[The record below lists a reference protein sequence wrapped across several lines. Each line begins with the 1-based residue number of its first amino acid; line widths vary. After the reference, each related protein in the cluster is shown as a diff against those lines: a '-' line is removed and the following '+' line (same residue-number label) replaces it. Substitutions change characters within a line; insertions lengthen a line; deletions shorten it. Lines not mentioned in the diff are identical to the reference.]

1 MAKELITPES
11 TNHWYKPDGEPAYGA
26 TLREARKQYLFPSV
40 TEVIKVMASPGLEA
54 WKQTMLVTSALTI
67 PDDEKS
73 DDLDA
78 LAKQIIAESRK
89 PAMDAAKRGT
99 EVHNG
104 AEAILWDNKWDT
116 EDAWLNEVYN
126 WVQSNVLSVKWT
138 EKSLVNSELGYAGKA
153 DALIDHQ
160 EHGLCLIDWK
170 TSNLKRS
177 GKKNE
182 YKPRFYEKWLLQL
195 AAYRE
200 CLDTNP
206 HVVSVI
212 INSNEPQIF
221 EKVWS
226 DEEVDEAYDIFVN
239 LFHTWCWTKK
249 YNPIPKSA

>member
-1 MAKELITPES
+1 MTKPLITPEA

-26 TLREARKQYLFPSV
+26 TLREARKQNLFPSV

-67 PDDEKS
+67 PES
-73 DDLDA
+73 DKPSDLDA

-99 EVHNG
+99 EIHNG
-104 AEAILWDNKWDT
+104 AESILWDNDWDT
-116 EDAWLNEVYN
+116 EDAWLNAIHQ
-126 WVQSNVLSVKWT
+126 WVQANVMRVEWT
-138 EKSLVNSELGYAGKA
+138 EKSLVLPLNCCGKA

-160 EHGLCLIDWK
+160 QHGLCLVDWK

-200 CLDTNP
+200 ALDTKP
-206 HVVSVI
+206 RVMSVI

-221 EKVWS
+221 EKLW
-226 DEEVDEAYDIFVN
+226 DEDEVDAAYKIFEN
-239 LFHTWCWTKK
+239 LFHTWCWAKK
-249 YNPIPKSA
+249 YYPAAA